1 MIHQINPALY
11 RRPRSVPV
19 LVLVDMQQ
27 EYAVAGRPLALPRIG
42 PALEKCRLALDHARD
57 SGIQIAYVR
66 WIGAPLFQA
75 GTRFARW
82 IEGFEPQGCDMI
94 FDRDRPSC
102 YASPAFADVMERGC
116 PPLVIAGFAGEAACL
131 ATAIDGYHRGQEITF
146 LSDASASHGL
156 DGIAA
161 EDIHR
166 SVSAV
171 LRAFGDVTR
180 TDAWIAAS
188 APFPVARLA
197 THMTHAND

>member
-1 MIHQINPALY
+1 MRQINPALY

-27 EYAVAGRPLALPRIG
+27 EYEVAGRPLALPSIG
-42 PALEKCRLALDHARD
+42 PALSNCRLALDHARE

-102 YASPAFADVMERGC
+102 YASPSFADVMERGS

-131 ATAIDGYHRGQEITF
+131 ATAIDGYHRGQDITF
-146 LSDASASHGL
+146 LNDASASHGL

-161 EDIHR
+161 ADIHR

-171 LRAFGDVTR
+171 LRAFGDVMNTQ
-180 TDAWIAAS
+180 AWIAATS
-188 APFPVARLA
+188 PFGVTTFSPSS
-197 THMTHAND
+197 THAND

>member
-1 MIHQINPALY
+1 MRQINPALY

-27 EYAVAGRPLALPRIG
+27 EYEIAGRPLALPRIA
-42 PALEKCRLALDHARD
+42 PALENCRLALSHARE
-57 SGIQIAYVR
+57 SGIPIAYVR
-66 WIGAPLFQA
+66 WIGTPFQA

-131 ATAIDGYHRGQEITF
+131 ATAIDGYHRGQDVTF
-146 LSDASASHGL
+146 LKDASASHGL

-171 LRAFGDVTR
+171 LHAFGDVMSTQ
-180 TDAWIAAS
+180 AWITAS
-188 APFPVARLA
+188 APFPVATFA
-197 THMTHAND
+197 STTTHAND

>member
-1 MIHQINPALY
+1 MRQINPALY

-27 EYAVAGRPLALPRIG
+27 EYEIEGRPLALPSIG
-42 PALEKCRLALDHARD
+42 PALSNCRLALDHARE
-57 SGIQIAYVR
+57 SGIQVAYVR

-102 YASPAFADVMERGC
+102 YASPSFADVMERGC

-131 ATAIDGYHRGQEITF
+131 ATAIDGYHRGQDITF

-161 EDIHR
+161 ADIHR

-171 LRAFGDVTR
+171 LRAFGDVMSTQ
-180 TDAWIAAS
+180 AWIAAS
-188 APFPVARLA
+188 SPFGAALSRSSS
-197 THMTHAND
+197 HAND

>member
-1 MIHQINPALY
+1 MIRQINVAHY

-27 EYAVAGRPLALPRIG
+27 EYEVEGRPLALPG
-42 PALEKCRLALDHARD
+42 LAPALENCRLALSHARE
-57 SGIQIAYVR
+57 SGIQVAYVR

-116 PPLVIAGFAGEAACL
+116 PPIVIAGFSGQAACL
-131 ATAIDGYHRGQEITF
+131 ATAIDGFHRGQEVTF
-146 LSDASASHGL
+146 LADASASHAL
-156 DGIAA
+156 EGIAA
-161 EDIHR
+161 DDIHR
-166 SVSAV
+166 TVSAV
-171 LRAFGDVTR
+171 MRAFGDVTP
-180 TDAWIAAS
+180 TQAWIAAS
-188 APFPVARLA
+188 DPFRPAVAASGSGRA
-197 THMTHAND
+197 HD

>member
-1 MIHQINPALY
+1 MRQINPALY

-27 EYAVAGRPLALPRIG
+27 EYEIAGRPLALPSIG
-42 PALEKCRLALDHARD
+42 PALSNCRLALDHARE
-57 SGIQIAYVR
+57 SGIQVAYVR

-82 IEGFEPQGCDMI
+82 IQGFEPQGCDMI

-131 ATAIDGYHRGQEITF
+131 ATAIDGYHRGQDITF

-161 EDIHR
+161 ADIHR

-171 LRAFGDVTR
+171 LRSFGDVMNTQ
-180 TDAWIAAS
+180 AWIAAS
-188 APFPVARLA
+188 TPFGA
-197 THMTHAND
+197 TAFASRSTHAND

>member
-1 MIHQINPALY
+1 MRQTNPTLY

-27 EYAVAGRPLALPRIG
+27 EYAIAGRPLALPRIG
-42 PALEKCRLALDHARD
+42 PALENCRRALGHARN

-82 IEGFEPQGCDMI
+82 IEGFEPQLCDMI

-102 YASPAFADVMERGC
+102 YASPAFADVMERGS
-116 PPLVIAGFAGEAACL
+116 PPLVVAGFAGEAACL
-131 ATAIDGYHRGQEITF
+131 ATAIDGYHRGQDVTF
-146 LSDASASHGL
+146 LCDASASHAL

-171 LRAFGDVTR
+171 LRAFADVTD
-180 TDAWIAAS
+180 TQAWIDAS
-188 APFPVARLA
+188 KPFRA
-197 THMTHAND
+197 TASVSRPTHAHD

>member
-1 MIHQINPALY
+1 MRQTNPILY

-27 EYAVAGRPLALPRIG
+27 EYEIAGRPLALPRIG
-42 PALEKCRLALDHARD
+42 PALENCRRALGHARD
-57 SGIQIAYVR
+57 SGIQVAYVR

-82 IEGFEPQGCDMI
+82 IEGFEPLGCDMI

-102 YASPAFADVMERGC
+102 YASPAFADVMERGS
-116 PPLVIAGFAGEAACL
+116 PPLVVAGFAGEAACL
-131 ATAIDGYHRGQEITF
+131 ATAIDGYHRGQDVTF
-146 LSDASASHGL
+146 LCDASASHAL

-171 LRAFGDVTR
+171 LRAFADVTD
-180 TDAWIAAS
+180 TQAWIDAS
-188 APFPVARLA
+188 APFRTTASISRP
-197 THMTHAND
+197 THAHD

>member
-1 MIHQINPALY
+1 MHQTNPALY

-19 LVLVDMQQ
+19 LLLVDMQQ
-27 EYAVAGRPLALPRIG
+27 EYEIAGRPLALPRIG
-42 PALEKCRLALDHARD
+42 PALDNCRLALDHARE
-57 SGIQIAYVR
+57 SGIQVAYVR

-102 YASPAFADVMERGC
+102 FASPSFADVMERGS

-131 ATAIDGYHRGQEITF
+131 ATAIDGYHRGQDVTF
-146 LSDASASHGL
+146 LNDASASHGL

-171 LRAFGDVTR
+171 LRAFADVTSTR
-180 TDAWIAAS
+180 AWIAAS
-188 APFPVARLA
+188 SPFPAAILSSRS
-197 THMTHAND
+197 THAND

>member
-1 MIHQINPALY
+1 MRQINPALY

-19 LVLVDMQQ
+19 LLLVDMQQ
-27 EYAVAGRPLALPRIG
+27 EYEIAGRPLALPRIG
-42 PALEKCRLALDHARD
+42 PALENCRLALSHARE
-57 SGIQIAYVR
+57 SGIQVAYVR

-102 YASPAFADVMERGC
+102 FASPSFADVMERGS

-131 ATAIDGYHRGQEITF
+131 ATAIDAFHRGQDVTF
-146 LSDASASHGL
+146 LSDASASHGI

-166 SVSAV
+166 SISAV
-171 LRAFGDVTR
+171 LRAFGDVLSTQ
-180 TDAWIAAS
+180 AWIAAS
-188 APFPVARLA
+188 SPFPAAAFSSRS
-197 THMTHAND
+197 THAND

>member
-1 MIHQINPALY
+1 MRQTNPTLY

-27 EYAVAGRPLALPRIG
+27 EYAIAGRPLALPRIG
-42 PALEKCRLALDHARD
+42 PALENCRRALGHARN
-57 SGIQIAYVR
+57 SGIQVAYVR

-82 IEGFEPQGCDMI
+82 IEGFEPQLCDMI

-102 YASPAFADVMERGC
+102 YASPAFADVMERGS
-116 PPLVIAGFAGEAACL
+116 PPLVVAGFAGEAACL
-131 ATAIDGYHRGQEITF
+131 ATAIDGYHRGQDVTF
-146 LSDASASHGL
+146 LCDASASHAL

-171 LRAFGDVTR
+171 LRAFADVTD
-180 TDAWIAAS
+180 TQAWIDAS
-188 APFPVARLA
+188 TPFRATTPVSRP
-197 THMTHAND
+197 THAHD

>member
-1 MIHQINPALY
+1 MNRQINPALY

-27 EYAVAGRPLALPRIG
+27 EYEVAGRPLALSGIA
-42 PALEKCRLALDHARD
+42 PALENCRLALDHARE

-82 IEGFEPQGCDMI
+82 IEGFEPHGCDMI

-102 YASPAFADVMERGC
+102 YASPAFADAMERSGA
-116 PPLVIAGFAGEAACL
+116 PLVVAGFAGEAACL
-131 ATAIDGYHRGQEITF
+131 STAVDGFHRGQDVTF
-146 LSDASASHGL
+146 LSDASASHDL
-156 DGIAA
+156 EGISAD
-161 EDIHR
+161 EIHR

-171 LRAFGDVTR
+171 MRVFADVTD
-180 TDAWIAAS
+180 TASWIAGS
-188 APFPVARLA
+188 APFKSAPA
-197 THMTHAND
+197 TSKPRHANE

>member
-1 MIHQINPALY
+1 MMRPINPALY

-27 EYAVAGRPLALPRIG
+27 EYEVAGRPLALAGIA
-42 PALEKCRLALDHARD
+42 PALRNCRRALDHARET
-57 SGIQIAYVR
+57 GIQVAYVR

-82 IEGFEPQGCDMI
+82 IEGFEPHGCDMI

-102 YASPAFADVMERGC
+102 YASPAFADAMERGC

-131 ATAIDGYHRGQEITF
+131 ATAVDGFHRGQEVTF
-146 LSDASASHGL
+146 LSDASASHDL
-156 DGIAA
+156 EGISAD
-161 EDIHR
+161 EIHR

-171 LRAFGDVTR
+171 MRVFGDVTD
-180 TDAWIAAS
+180 TQSWIAAS
-188 APFPVARLA
+188 ALSAPAPAASRP
-197 THMTHAND
+197 THAND

>member
-1 MIHQINPALY
+1 MRQINPALY

-27 EYAVAGRPLALPRIG
+27 EYEIAGRPLALPSIG
-42 PALEKCRLALDHARD
+42 PALANCRLALDHARE
-57 SGIQIAYVR
+57 SGIQVAYVR
-66 WIGAPLFQA
+66 WIGAPLFQP

-131 ATAIDGYHRGQEITF
+131 ATAIDGYHRGHDVTF
-146 LSDASASHGL
+146 LSDASASHNL

-171 LRAFGDVTR
+171 LRSFGDVMRTR
-180 TDAWIAAS
+180 EWIAAATPFGAAAF
-188 APFPVARLA
+188 APRS
-197 THMTHAND
+197 THAND

>member
-1 MIHQINPALY
+1 MTRQINPALY

-27 EYAVAGRPLALPRIG
+27 EYEVVGRPLALPSIG
-42 PALEKCRLALDHARD
+42 PALSNCRLALDHARE
-57 SGIQIAYVR
+57 SGIQVAYVR
-66 WIGAPLFQA
+66 WIGGPLFQA

-102 YASPAFADVMERGC
+102 YASPAFADVMERGS

-131 ATAIDGYHRGQEITF
+131 ATAIDGFHRGQDITF

-156 DGIAA
+156 DGITPA
-161 EDIHR
+161 DIHR

-171 LRAFGDVTR
+171 LRAFGDVMSTQS
-180 TDAWIAAS
+180 WIAAS
-188 APFPVARLA
+188 SPFSPTAFAPNS
-197 THMTHAND
+197 THAND